1 MTIALPRIALPR
13 RAPMRLLQDLE
24 MIQGGRL
31 TLRTPEGHI
40 HRFGD
45 SGPEVDMHLRDW
57 RLLPA
62 LAVRGDIALGEG
74 YVAGLWDS
82 QTLEPLLQLLI
93 RNSDTLNAYSSQ
105 TGLARLKLLMVD
117 RVLRSNSLKGA
128 SRNIRAHYDVGNEFY
143 QLWLDQGMTYSSALF
158 HEGDD
163 LETAQARKNAR
174 ILSKLAG
181 GERVLEIGCGWGGFA
196 EAAAETG
203 RYVTGLTLSP
213 SQAGYADARLDG
225 RADIRL
231 QDYRLTTGKFDNIVS
246 VEMIEAVGEANW
258 QVYFNALAARLQDG
272 GRAVIQAITV
282 PDQQFSVYRQR
293 SDYIRQHIF
302 PGGMLPCHSAMT
314 YAARKAGLELRDSFS
329 FGHDYARTCRIW
341 AERMHDA
348 LPRIKKLGYGDAF
361 LRSWTFYLL
370 GCGATFATRRT
381 DVVQMEFAHWG

>member
-1 MTIALPRIALPR
+1 MTFAFSTNAQSRF
-13 RAPMRLLQDLE
+13 MRDLE
-24 MIQGGRL
+24 AIDGGIL
-31 TLRTPEGHI
+31 ALRTPEGRTHY
-40 HRFGD
+40 FGNG
-45 SGPEVDMHLRDW
+45 GPEVEMHLRDW

-62 LAVRGDIALGEG
+62 LAARGDLALGEG

-82 QTLEPLLQLLI
+82 QTLEPLLHLLI
-93 RNSDTLNAYSSQ
+93 HNSHALEDYGSQ
-105 TGLARLKLLMVD
+105 SRLSRLKLRLID

-163 LETAQARKNAR
+163 LEAAQARKNAR
-174 ILSKLAG
+174 ILAKLSD
-181 GERVLEIGCGWGGFA
+181 GERILEIGCGWGGFA
-196 EAAAETG
+196 EAAAESG
-203 RYVTGLTLSP
+203 RHVTGLTLSP

-231 QDYRLTTGKFDNIVS
+231 QDYRLTEGKFDNIVS

-258 QVYFNALAARLQDG
+258 QVYFNAIAARLKHG
-272 GRAVIQAITV
+272 GRAMIQAITV

-314 YAARKAGLELRDSFS
+314 YAAGNAGLVLKDNFS
-329 FGHDYARTCRIW
+329 FGADYARTCRIW

-348 LPRIKKLGYGDAF
+348 LPRIKRLGYGDDF

-370 GCGATFATRRT
+370 GCAATFATRRT
-381 DVVQMEFAHWG
+381 DVVQMEFTHKA

>member
-13 RAPMRLLQDLE
+13 QAPARFLQDLE

-31 TLRTPEGHI
+31 TLRTPEGDI
-40 HRFGD
+40 HHFGHA
-45 SGPEVDMHLRDW
+45 GPEVEMHLRDW
-57 RLLPA
+57 RVLPA
-62 LAVRGDIALGEG
+62 LAARGDIGLGET

-82 QTLEPLLQLLI
+82 QTLEPLLQMLI
-93 RNSDTLNAYSSQ
+93 RNSDALEAYGRQSD
-105 TGLARLKLLMVD
+105 LARLKLRLVD
-117 RVLRSNSLKGA
+117 RVLRKNSLKGA

-143 QLWLDQGMTYSSALF
+143 QLWLDQGMTYSSGLF

-174 ILSKLAG
+174 ILSKLKG

-196 EAAAETG
+196 EAAADAG
-203 RYVTGLTLSP
+203 RHVTGLTLSP

-231 QDYRLTTGKFDNIVS
+231 QDYRLTPGKFDNIVS

-258 QVYFNALAARLQDG
+258 PVYFNALAARLNHG

-314 YAARKAGLELRDSFS
+314 YAASKAGLELKDNFS
-329 FGHDYARTCRIW
+329 FGPDYARTCRIW
-341 AERMHDA
+341 ADRMQDA
-348 LPRIKKLGYGDAF
+348 LPRIRKLGYGDAF
-361 LRSWTFYLL
+361 LRSWSFYLL
-370 GCGATFATRRT
+370 GCAATFATRRT
-381 DVVQMEFAHWG
+381 DVVQMEFAHRG